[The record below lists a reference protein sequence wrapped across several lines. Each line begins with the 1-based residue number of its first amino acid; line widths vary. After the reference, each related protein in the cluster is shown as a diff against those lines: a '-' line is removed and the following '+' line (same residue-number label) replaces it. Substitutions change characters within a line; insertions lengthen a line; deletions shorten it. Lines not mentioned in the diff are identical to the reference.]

1 MSMYSQFTPKCFS
14 FLKDMTTQKNTMKS
28 ILSLFCMFALPSLL
42 IGQTLYGK
50 VTDGQKVPIAGAYI
64 LDITSDEHVHS
75 NENGSFSLKEAKTGD
90 TLQIIYLGF
99 ETQEVIID
107 EPADFLDIRL
117 KTQVFQLDEV
127 VVGRNNRSLNLI
139 SGIDLSINPVN
150 SSQEILRKVPGL
162 FIGQH
167 AGGGKAEQ
175 IFLRG
180 FDIDHGTDISIMVDG
195 MPVNMVSHAHGQ
207 GYADLHFLIPETIDK
222 IDFAKGPFYADKGN
236 FTTAGYMQF
245 KTKDKLNNSL
255 VKMDVG
261 RFNTFRT
268 VGLFDVLKTEN
279 SNAYVAT
286 EYLLTDGPFET
297 SQNFNRLNIMGKYSA
312 NLPNDGKISVLASHF
327 KSQWDASGQIP
338 FRAVN
343 SGMISRFG
351 AIDDTEG
358 GNTSRTNIALN
369 FSKTL
374 NEKTFI
380 KSNVYYS
387 LYDFEL
393 YSNFT
398 FFLRD
403 PENGDQIRQRE
414 RRQFFGFQSEWNHST
429 YINNTP
435 TLLQAGIGM
444 RNDQVKDN
452 ELSYTRN
459 RRTTLENIQ
468 LGEVL
473 ESNIY
478 GYFNAEFE
486 FGKWLINPSVR
497 LDHFNG
503 SYVDAL
509 DTIYQNQTISQTLA
523 SPKLNFIYNQSKNVQ
538 FFLKSGFGFHS
549 NDTRVVLQEV
559 GRKFL
564 PTAFGVDLG
573 TFWKPTPRLVTDITL
588 WHLSLEQE
596 FVYVGDEGVVEPS
609 GRTRRLGIDFGLRY
623 QLNNWLFADTDYT
636 YAFARSID
644 EPEEAQ
650 YIPLAPVQTFT
661 GGISVLNNGFSASL
675 KARYLHDR
683 PAVEDNSIVAK
694 GYLIMDFNLGYK
706 HKQVSWS
713 LAIENLLNSDWE
725 ETQFATQSRLAG
737 EGPEGLEEIHF
748 TPGTPF
754 FLKASVAYE
763 F

>member
-1 MSMYSQFTPKCFS
+1 
-14 FLKDMTTQKNTMKS
+14 MKS
-28 ILSLFCMFALPSLL
+28 ILSLFCMFALPSLM

-50 VTDGQKVPIAGAYI
+50 VTDSQKVPIAGAYI

-75 NENGSFSLKEAKTGD
+75 NENGSFSLKEAQTGD
-90 TLQIIYLGF
+90 TLQVIYLGF
-99 ETQEVIID
+99 KTQVVIID
-107 EPADFLDIRL
+107 NPADFLDIRL

-139 SGIDLSINPVN
+139 SGIDLSLNPVN

-245 KTKDKLNNSL
+245 KTKDKLDNSL
-255 VKMDVG
+255 LKMDVG
-261 RFNTFRT
+261 RFNTFRNL
-268 VGLFDVLKTEN
+268 GLFNLLETEN
-279 SNAYVAT
+279 SSAYVAT
-286 EYLLTDGPFET
+286 EYLLTDGPFES

-312 NLPNDGKISVLASHF
+312 NLPNDGKISVMASHF
-327 KSQWDASGQIP
+327 TSQWDASGQIP

-429 YINNTP
+429 YLNNTP

-523 SPKLNFIYNQSKNVQ
+523 SPKLNFIYNQSKDVQ

-573 TFWKPTPRLVTDITL
+573 TLWKPTPRLITDITL

-623 QLNNWLFADTDYT
+623 QLNNWLFADADYT

-644 EPEEAQ
+644 EPEGAQ

-683 PAVEDNSIVAK
+683 PAIEDNSIVAK

-706 HKQVSWS
+706 YKQVSWT

-754 FLKASVAYE
+754 FLKGSVTYE

>member
-1 MSMYSQFTPKCFS
+1 
-14 FLKDMTTQKNTMKS
+14 MKS
-28 ILSLFCMFALPSLL
+28 ILPLFCLLTLPTLM

-50 VTDGQKVPIAGAYI
+50 VTDRQKEAIAGAYI
-64 LDITSDEHVHS
+64 LNVSADEHVHS
-75 NENGSFSLKEAKTGD
+75 NENGSFSLKEAKVGD
-90 TLQIIYLGF
+90 TLQVIYLGF
-99 ETQEVIID
+99 ETQKVVIQNL
-107 EPADFLDIRL
+107 EDFLDIQL
-117 KTQVFQLDEV
+117 KTQTFQLDEV

-245 KTKDKLNNSL
+245 KTKDKLDNSL

-268 VGLFDVLKTEN
+268 VGLFDILNTET

-343 SGMISRFG
+343 SGLISRFG

-358 GNTSRTNIALN
+358 GNTSRTNLALN
-369 FSKTL
+369 YSKTL

-429 YINNTP
+429 YINSTP

-444 RNDQVKDN
+444 RNDQIKDN

-497 LDHFNG
+497 LDHFRG

-509 DTIYQNQTISQTLA
+509 DTIYQNQAISQTLA
-523 SPKLNFIYNQSKNVQ
+523 SPKLNFIYNQSKDVQ

-559 GRKFL
+559 GRRFL
-564 PTAFGVDLG
+564 PTAFGVDIG
-573 TFWKPTPRLVTDITL
+573 TLWKPTPRLVTDITL

-609 GRTRRLGIDFGLRY
+609 GRTRRLGIDLGLRY
-623 QLNNWLFADTDYT
+623 QLNNWLFADADYT

-644 EPEEAQ
+644 EPEDAQ

-683 PAVEDNSIVAK
+683 PALEDNSIVAK

-706 HKQVSWS
+706 HNQVSWN

-754 FLKASVAYE
+754 FLKASVTYE